1 MTAEIVIINQHGV
14 AMAADSAVTIGN
26 QKIINSAIK
35 LFSLSRTEPVGIMI
49 YGNANL
55 LNIPWETLIK
65 LYRKNQTNKLD
76 KLKDYGEG
84 FIDFLKSKTYYF
96 SEDQQDDWA
105 KQKIFELYAEII
117 EQLKNEITQIQ
128 QAGGVVNDQIIQNY
142 AENLI
147 IEYNLI
153 LVNNKKI
160 YEKDIS
166 DELKTKIH
174 ILADDLIQQMF
185 PFLKNNPILFS
196 SLEPILKNLALIA
209 VFYCTPVN
217 SSGIVIAGFGNDDIF
232 PSVATYEIH
241 GVYNNHLLFK
251 INDEKTII
259 NENAQTMK
267 SDIIPF
273 AQEDVVRSFLDG
285 IHPDLFNF
293 ATSYVQATINTF
305 LATNPANTPLQPQ
318 EIEVISEDVARNF
331 QDEMKKYMSSKLLS
345 PMIDMIIALPKD
357 ELANM
362 AEALVNMTAFRRKMA
377 FGSLESVGGPVDVA
391 VISKGD
397 GLVWVKR
404 KHYFPQEKN
413 AHFFDNYFK

>member
-65 LYRKNQTNKLD
+65 LYRKNQPNKLD
-76 KLKDYGEG
+76 KLKDYGDG
-84 FIDFLKSKTYYF
+84 FIDFLRSKTYYF
-96 SEDQQDDWA
+96 SEEQQDQWA
-105 KQKIFELYAEII
+105 QQKIYELYAEII
-117 EQLKNEITQIQ
+117 EELKKKITELQ
-128 QAGGVVNDQIIQNY
+128 QNGTIVSDAIIQSY
-142 AENLI
+142 AENLV
-147 IEYNLI
+147 IEYNFL
-153 LVNNKKI
+153 LLGNKQI
-160 YEKDIS
+160 YEKEITE
-166 DELKTKIH
+166 ELKNKIFGFSNE
-174 ILADDLIQQMF
+174 LVEKMF
-185 PFLKNNPILFS
+185 PFLKNNSVLFTT
-196 SLEPILKNLALIA
+196 LQPTFNNLALIA

-217 SSGIVIAGFGNDDIF
+217 SSGIVVAGFGNDDIF
-232 PSVATYEIH
+232 PSVITYEIH
-241 GVYNNHLLFK
+241 GVYNNHLLYK
-251 INDEKTII
+251 VNTEKTII
-259 NENAQTMK
+259 NENAQPMK
-267 SDIIPF
+267 SDIVPF

-285 IHPDLFNF
+285 IHPELFNF
-293 ATSYVQATINTF
+293 ATSYVEGTIDAF
-305 LATNPANTPLQPQ
+305 LTHNPQGPTLTREEVQSISNQVSANF
-318 EIEVISEDVARNF
+318 R
-331 QDEMKKYMSSKLLS
+331 DEMQNFMTSKLLS
-345 PMIDMIIALPKD
+345 PMIDMIVALPKD

-404 KHYFPQEKN
+404 KHYFPQNMN

>member
-65 LYRKNQTNKLD
+65 LYRKNHPNKLD
-76 KLKDYGEG
+76 KLKDYGDG
-84 FIDFLKSKTYYF
+84 FIDFLRSKTYYF
-96 SEDQQDDWA
+96 SEEQQDEWA
-105 KQKIFELYAEII
+105 QQKIYELYAEII
-117 EQLKNEITQIQ
+117 EELKKQITELQ
-128 QAGGVVNDQIIQNY
+128 QNGTIVSDAIIQSY
-142 AENLI
+142 AESLV
-147 IEYNLI
+147 IEYNFL
-153 LVNNKKI
+153 LQGNKQI
-160 YEKDIS
+160 YEKEITE
-166 DELKTKIH
+166 ELKNKIFGFSNE
-174 ILADDLIQQMF
+174 LVEKMF
-185 PFLKNNPILFS
+185 PFLKNNSVLFS
-196 SLEPILKNLALIA
+196 ALQPTFNNLALIA

-217 SSGIVIAGFGNDDIF
+217 SSGIVVAGFGNDDIF
-232 PSVATYEIH
+232 PSVITYEIH
-241 GVYNNHLLFK
+241 GVYNNHLLYK
-251 INDEKTII
+251 VNNEKTII
-259 NENAQTMK
+259 NENAQPMK
-267 SDIIPF
+267 SDILPF

-285 IHPDLFNF
+285 IHPELFNF
-293 ATSYVQATINTF
+293 ATAYVEGTIDTF
-305 LATNPANTPLQPQ
+305 LTHNPQGSTLSQ
-318 EIEVISEDVARNF
+318 EEVQSISNQVAVNF
-331 QDEMKKYMSSKLLS
+331 RDEMQKFMTSKLLS
-345 PMIDMIIALPKD
+345 PMIDMIVALPKD

-404 KHYFPQEKN
+404 KHYFPQNMN

>member
-14 AMAADSAVTIGN
+14 AMAADSAVTIGS

-35 LFSLSRTEPVGIMI
+35 LFSLSRTEPVGVMI
-49 YGNANL
+49 FGNANL

-65 LYRKNQTNKLD
+65 LYRKTQTNTLD
-76 KLKDYGEG
+76 KLKDYGDG

-96 SEDQQDDWA
+96 SEEQQDDWA
-105 KQKIFELYAEII
+105 KQKIYELYLEII
-117 EQLKNEITQIQ
+117 DELKKNLNQLQ
-128 QAGGVVNDQIIQNY
+128 QNGSVVNDQIIQSF

-147 IEYNLI
+147 LEYDFI
-153 LVNNKKI
+153 LKNNKKI
-160 YEKDIS
+160 YEKEITDELKNKIYSFS
-166 DELKTKIH
+166 DELIH
-174 ILADDLIQQMF
+174 RMF
-185 PFLKNNPILFS
+185 PFLTNNVVIFN
-196 SLEPILKNLALIA
+196 SLKPTLNNLALIS

-217 SSGIVIAGFGNDDIF
+217 LSGIVVSGFGNDDIF
-232 PSVATYEIH
+232 PSVITYEIH
-241 GVYNNHLLFK
+241 GVYNNYLLYK

-259 NENAQTMK
+259 NENAQPMK
-267 SDIIPF
+267 SDIVPF

-285 IHPDLFNF
+285 IHPELFNF
-293 ATSYVQATINTF
+293 ATSYVEGTINTF
-305 LATNPANTPLQPQ
+305 LKSNPLSQTTQDVEA
-318 EIEVISEDVARNF
+318 ISRNVAENF
-331 QDEMKKYMSSKLLS
+331 RDEMQNFMTSKLLS
-345 PMIDMIIALPKD
+345 PMIDMIVALPKD

-404 KHYFPQEKN
+404 KHYFPREMN
-413 AHFFDNYFK
+413 THFFENYFK